1 MPRIILPE
9 FCKERLNSINLYS
22 SLLRLNKNIKII
34 LNYIVGPLVFCLLL
48 FSIYRQIQQQPGWHQ
63 SIQELLHSLDNQA
76 AWTLGGVVALMLL
89 NWGLEARKWQLII
102 RRIQPLSWYKS
113 FKATLTGTTLAFF
126 TPNRMGE
133 YVGRVLYIEEG
144 RRLQAVSLTIVGSM
158 AQLIVTLVFGAA
170 GLFLLK
176 NQLTDR
182 MQGTAFGMLFLDAVL
197 YITLLGA
204 LLLTIFYFRLS
215 WLVRW
220 IEKIPRIEKV
230 TESIKVLDDFQPAL
244 LFQVLG
250 LSVLRYGVFILQYYL
265 LFRVFRVGL
274 NEWQVFWS
282 VSVVF
287 LVMAIV
293 PTIALFTEL
302 GVRWKTSLEIV
313 QLFSTNYVG
322 ILATSLA
329 VWLIN
334 LVIPALLGSLLILNI
349 RLFRYR
355 QELRKRNAESEPD

>member
-1 MPRIILPE
+1 M
-9 FCKERLNSINLYS
+9 NSINLYS
-22 SLLRLNKNIKII
+22 DLLQLNKNIKLI

-48 FSIYRQIQQQPGWHQ
+48 FSIYRQIQQQPDWHH
-63 SIQELLHSLDNQA
+63 SIQALLHSLSEADS
-76 AWTLGGVVALMLL
+76 WILGGVFLLMLV

-102 RRIQPLSWYKS
+102 RRIQPISWYKS

-158 AQLIVTLVFGAA
+158 AQLIVTLLFGAV
-170 GLFLLK
+170 GLYLLK
-176 NQLTDR
+176 GQLTDR

-197 YITLLGA
+197 YITLLGT

-220 IEKIPRIEKV
+220 IGKIPRIEKV
-230 TESIKVLDDFQPAL
+230 TASIKVLDDFHPLL

-265 LFRVFRVGL
+265 LFRVFKVGL

-313 QLFSTNYVG
+313 QLFSSNYVG

-329 VWLIN
+329 IWLIN
-334 LVIPALLGSLLILNI
+334 LVIPALMGSLLILNI

-355 QELRKRNAESEPD
+355 QELRKRNSETEAGINPTEP